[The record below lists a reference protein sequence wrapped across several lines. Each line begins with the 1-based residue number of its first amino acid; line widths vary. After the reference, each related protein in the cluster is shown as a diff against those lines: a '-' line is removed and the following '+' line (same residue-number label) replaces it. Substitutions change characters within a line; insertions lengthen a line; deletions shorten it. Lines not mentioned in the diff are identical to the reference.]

1 MGLLNKILK
10 TDNAEEKKADVDS
23 VDKVKVEKKDKPVVS
38 SEKKVAV
45 KKTVSKSDKK
55 AARRDDEK
63 AYKVISHPLIT
74 EKATDLAQINK
85 YVFAVPINVNKNE
98 ISKTIANI
106 YGVKPLRVNVI
117 LKRGKKVRYG
127 RRFGKTKDFKKAIV
141 TLSPEDRIEV
151 YEGV

>member
-10 TDNAEEKKADVDS
+10 TDKAEVEKPQVDAS
-23 VDKVKVEKKDKPVVS
+23 SEVKVEKK
-38 SEKKVAV
+38 E
-45 KKTVSKSDKK
+45 KTVASEAKK
-55 AARRDDEK
+55 APAKKAVVKTDRKATKRDDER

-85 YVFAVPINVNKNE
+85 YVFAVPVNVNKNE

-106 YGVKPLRVNVI
+106 YGVKPLKVNVI

-127 RRFGKTKDFKKAIV
+127 RRFGRTKDFKKAIV

>member
-10 TDNAEEKKADVDS
+10 TDGTEEEKTDAKPVTE
-23 VDKVKVEKKDKPVVS
+23 VKSEKKDKPAVS
-38 SEKKVAV
+38 GEKKTPA
-45 KKTVSKSDKK
+45 KK
-55 AARRDDEK
+55 AVVKSNKKATKRDDER

-85 YVFAVPINVNKNE
+85 YVFAVPTSANKNE
-98 ISKTIANI
+98 ISKTIENI
-106 YGVKPLRVNVI
+106 YGVKPVRVNVI

>member
-10 TDNAEEKKADVDS
+10 TDKVEAEKTDVDA
-23 VDKVKVEKKDKPVVS
+23 VAKVKVEKNDKPAVS
-38 SEKKVAV
+38 SEKKPSV
-45 KKTVSKSDKK
+45 KKAVTKSDKK
-55 AARRDDEK
+55 ATKRDDES

-85 YVFAVPINVNKNE
+85 YVFAVPVNVNKNE

-127 RRFGKTKDFKKAIV
+127 RRYGKTKDFKKAIV